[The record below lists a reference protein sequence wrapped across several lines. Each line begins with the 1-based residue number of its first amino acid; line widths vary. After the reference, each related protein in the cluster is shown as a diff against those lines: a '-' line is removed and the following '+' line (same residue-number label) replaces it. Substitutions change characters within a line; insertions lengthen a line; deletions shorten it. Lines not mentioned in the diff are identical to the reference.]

1 VTKSGIEGV
10 TKANAGSSEK
20 MGRPRL
26 FDDDTERRMVMD
38 AAVRVMARNGY
49 AAMSVA
55 DILAEAGVSTSSFYR
70 HFASK
75 EVLLAELVRREAES
89 ARRYVQRAT
98 ENAPENSALEAW
110 LDAVLDLFFE
120 TKKAARTAIFSTPQ
134 VMSSPWMTSALL
146 DMRSFPSEPLVE
158 VLRAGHESKQLHSP
172 TPEADAECIFGLL
185 SSAATSPRAF
195 PGDRAAVRAQVV
207 RFAWPALSIAEP
219 PSPGKRKPSR
229 SRAAGSKSS

>member
-1 VTKSGIEGV
+1 MTTSGER
-10 TKANAGSSEK
+10 TTEK

-38 AAVRVMARNGY
+38 SAVRVMAKSGY

-55 DILAEAGVSTSSFYR
+55 DILADAGVSTSSFYR

-75 EVLLAELVRREAES
+75 EVLLSELVRREAES
-89 ARRYVQRAT
+89 ARRYVHRAIEKT
-98 ENAPENSALEAW
+98 PETTSALEAW
-110 LDAVLDLFFE
+110 LDAVLDLFFQP
-120 TKKAARTAIFSTPQ
+120 KRAARTAIFSTPQ

-158 VLRAGHESKQLHSP
+158 VLRAGHASGKLHSP
-172 TPEADAECIFGLL
+172 TPDADAETIFGLL

-195 PGDRAAVRAQVV
+195 PGNRAAVRAQVI
-207 RFAWPALSIAEP
+207 RFVWPALKVVDP
-219 PSPGKRKPSR
+219 PAPVRRKPR
-229 SRAAGSKSS
+229 PARTNR

>member
-1 VTKSGIEGV
+1 MTTSGQR
-10 TKANAGSSEK
+10 TSEK

-55 DILAEAGVSTSSFYR
+55 DILTEAGVSTSSFYR

-75 EVLLAELVRREAES
+75 EVLLSELVRREAES
-89 ARRYVQRAT
+89 ARRYVQRAIEKAT
-98 ENAPENSALEAW
+98 ETTSALEAW
-110 LDAVLDLFFE
+110 LDAVLDLFFQP
-120 TKKAARTAIFSTPQ
+120 KKAARTAIFSTPQ

-158 VLRAGHESKQLHSP
+158 VLRSGHASEELYSP
-172 TPEADAECIFGLL
+172 TPEGDAESIFGLL

-195 PGDRAAVRAQVV
+195 PGDRAAVRAQVI
-207 RFAWPALSIAEP
+207 RFAWPALSVSV
-219 PSPGKRKPSR
+219 PSSAAKRKPGR
-229 SRAAGSKSS
+229 TRAAGSKPSR